1 MINKILKDAGVNYK
15 RTRFLK
21 PPDGTYAVY
30 MDDQE
35 ADGPDG
41 ISPII
46 TITHFCTLEV
56 YLSTSDDNTEEAIEA
71 ALNASGM
78 KWTKQDRYWLQDVQ
92 RYQVVY
98 EFTYIEKR
106 RINNG

>member
-1 MINKILKDAGVNYK
+1 MINKILKAAGVNYK
-15 RTRFLK
+15 RTRFPK
-21 PPDGTYAVY
+21 PPAGTYAVY
-30 MDDQE
+30 MDDQST
-35 ADGPDG
+35 DGPDG
-41 ISPII
+41 IN
-46 TITHFCTLEV
+46 TVITHEYTIEV

-71 ALNASGM
+71 ALNASGL
-78 KWTKQDRYWLQDVQ
+78 KWKKQDRYWLQDVQ